1 MAEGETHSWVKFFKG
16 FITGRNY
23 LKAVVLG
30 FCMVVILIIVIS
42 VGNMVKK
49 IFVKPIPTSSV
60 GTNSGTVTT
69 NNEDKRGN
77 SFSLFNIFNS
87 R

>member
-1 MAEGETHSWVKFFKG
+1 MAEGEIHSWVKFFRG

-23 LKAVVLG
+23 LKALVLG
-30 FCMVVILIIVIS
+30 FCMVVILVIIIS
-42 VGNMVKK
+42 VGNMIQR
-49 IFVKPIPTSSV
+49 IFVKPTPTSSV
-60 GTNSGTVTT
+60 GTNTGTVTT

>member
-1 MAEGETHSWVKFFKG
+1 MPETESHSWSKFFKG

-23 LKAVVLG
+23 LKAIVLG
-30 FCMVVILIIVIS
+30 FCMIIILIIIFS
-42 VGNMVKK
+42 VGSMIQR
-49 IFVKPIPTSSV
+49 IFVKPVPTSSV

>member
-1 MAEGETHSWVKFFKG
+1 MAENEVHSWTKFFKG

-23 LKAVVLG
+23 LKAIVLG
-30 FCMVVILIIVIS
+30 FCMVVILVIVIS
-42 VGNMVKK
+42 VGNMIQK